1 VISTS
6 IKSQLGSELLLRPRF
21 VFGKS
26 HGDIGCSQF
35 IDSTA
40 QQIRNCDAF
49 SLSAC
54 SIEAELQIPAQSSSS
69 MLRVGYSENLAAELL
84 ADFPTGIEL
93 VRLPRDLDHDVD
105 IEVWIPDPYPTRNTQ
120 IVPHL
125 RGVKLVLS
133 LMAGTEWI
141 PAAVGPHVTIC
152 NARGAHNIPT
162 AEWTLSAILTMLK
175 HFPLFLDV
183 QRSGEWKR
191 RFEASAEYAAISGD
205 TRSHYPPVMLEELT
219 GKSVLLIGY
228 GSIGKEIER
237 MLLPFDVDLTRVAR
251 TPREDPRV
259 HGVAELDALLPKAQ
273 VVVLI
278 LPSTAETRSLIDARQ
293 FSLMQQGTLLVNAA
307 RGPIVNTDALVE
319 ALQSGKIRAALD
331 VTDPEP
337 LPVGHPLWKCPNLL
351 ISPHVGASSPQFA
364 PRALKTAADELRR
377 YMAGEPL
384 RNVVQAAI

>member
-1 VISTS
+1 
-6 IKSQLGSELLLRPRF
+6 
-21 VFGKS
+21 
-26 HGDIGCSQF
+26 
-35 IDSTA
+35 
-40 QQIRNCDAF
+40 
-49 SLSAC
+49 
-54 SIEAELQIPAQSSSS
+54 
-69 MLRVGYSENLAAELL
+69 MLRVGYSENLSADLL

-93 VRLPRDLDHDVD
+93 IRLPRDLDHDVD

-191 RFEASAEYAAISGD
+191 RFEASAEYAATSGD
-205 TRSHYPPVMLEELT
+205 ARAHYPPVMLEELT
-219 GKSVLLIGY
+219 GKSVLLVGY

-237 MLLPFDVDLTRVAR
+237 MLSPFNVELTRLAR
-251 TPREDPRV
+251 TARMNPTV
-259 HGVAELDALLPKAQ
+259 HGVEELDALLPKAQ
-273 VVVLI
+273 IVVLI
-278 LPSTAETRSLIDARQ
+278 LPATAETQWLIDAHQ

-307 RGPIVNTDALVE
+307 RGPIVNTDALVD
-319 ALQSGKIRAALD
+319 ALHSGKIRAALD

-351 ISPHVGASSPQFA
+351 VSPHVGASSPQFA

-384 RNVVQAAI
+384 LNVVQAAV